1 MTHNTLAHDL
11 AAIHIDPLLGEISE
25 LLHRMEL
32 CRTREPFQWM
42 ASDAL
47 RKLQQYEEQ
56 QRCLAASAAS
66 QPN

>member
-1 MTHNTLAHDL
+1 MEQ
-11 AAIHIDPLLGEISE
+11 AIHIDPLLGEISE

-47 RKLQQYEEQ
+47 RKLQQYEEKITKQ
-56 QRCLAASAAS
+56 QVSGA
-66 QPN
+66 N

>member
-1 MTHNTLAHDL
+1 MTHNALAHDL

-32 CRTREPFQWM
+32 CCTREPFQWM

-47 RKLQQYEEQ
+47 RKLQQYEEKITKQ
-56 QRCLAASAAS
+56 QASGA
-66 QPN
+66 N

>member
-1 MTHNTLAHDL
+1 MEQ
-11 AAIHIDPLLGEISE
+11 AIHIDPLLGEISE

-47 RKLQQYEEQ
+47 RKLQQYEEKITKQ
-56 QRCLAASAAS
+56 QASGA
-66 QPN
+66 N